1 MNSSNHVTK
10 VSSGKA
16 SQRLVLSLLATA
28 VFVGLL
34 WLLLSGN
41 KQSSGSVLNEST
53 SSTSSSTTSSPSSNA
68 YAILSP
74 ATVPPKVP
82 ECSTQ
87 IAYDSNGNSGPITC
101 PNGALNVLEWNA
113 LAALE
118 PKVMSLGYTASE
130 SQVAAT
136 LCADASDSN
145 SDATTRDSAIIETTT
160 YQISALYY
168 GWSFSTNPSAVLSN
182 SQC

>member
-1 MNSSNHVTK
+1 MKNIKHT
-10 VSSGKA
+10 VSRSAGNMPT
-16 SQRLVLSLLATA
+16 RLLLSLLATA
-28 VFVGLL
+28 VFIGLL
-34 WLLLSGN
+34 WLLLAGN
-41 KQSSGSVLNEST
+41 GHSATTT
-53 SSTSSSTTSSPSSNA
+53 SSDTSTADSPSSNTQA
-68 YAILSP
+68 SSSYAVLSP

-87 IAYDSNGNSGPITC
+87 ITYQSDGNSGPITC
-101 PNGALNVLEWNA
+101 GNGALNVLEWNA

-118 PKVMSLGYTASE
+118 PKVMSLGYSPSE

-145 SDATTRDSAIIETTT
+145 SDATTRDSTIIETTT

-168 GWSFSTNPSAVLSN
+168 GWSFPTNPTTVLSN